1 MARLLTHSRLLMADA
16 VTTAAVD
23 SDNMHHGALDVVDSS
38 ASGEAAFHKF
48 LAVDAAPIGW
58 GCTLLASVL
67 AIVQVRQRR
76 GEQLA
81 QRSKHRC
88 TCSGGPHSRS
98 TLPSSP
104 SPVCRYSCS

>member
-1 MARLLTHSRLLMADA
+1 MADVVA
-16 VTTAAVD
+16 TAAVD
-23 SDNMHHGALDVVDSS
+23 SENMHHGALDLVDSS

-76 GEQLA
+76 REQ
-81 QRSKHRC
+81 S
-88 TCSGGPHSRS
+88 SRNA
-98 TLPSSP
+98 
-104 SPVCRYSCS
+104 

>member
-1 MARLLTHSRLLMADA
+1 MARLLTHSRLLMADVVA
-16 VTTAAVD
+16 TAAVD
-23 SDNMHHGALDVVDSS
+23 SENMHHGALDLVDSS

-76 GEQLA
+76 REQ
-81 QRSKHRC
+81 S
-88 TCSGGPHSRS
+88 SRNA
-98 TLPSSP
+98 
-104 SPVCRYSCS
+104 